1 MKNVKLLSHSLS
13 ALALMTVSAAGA
25 AVCGDQDI
33 SVEFDSPRAVRVLKT
48 PAGATFHKPFETRV
62 AKTWDG
68 TVTVKFGDV
77 TSWSTGE
84 LEVRLD
90 KKARTVSFWNA
101 KGEKIFSESAAAEFK
116 SAQYGEHKTLRPA
129 QKFSL
134 GKDEGLYG
142 LGDLQNRKLNQRG
155 EHNMLTPRNVGDGI
169 PYFAT
174 DSGYAVWWDNTSPT
188 SVNDDPGA
196 LAFESESGEGVD
208 YYFLYGKTGDGCVAE
223 MRALTGDVPMFPRW
237 AYGYWQSKE
246 RYKTPQETVGVVER
260 YRNAQIPLDGIV
272 QDWQYWGENYLWN
285 AMEFTGRDWRD
296 GNWMIKRAHELNAKM
311 IITIWQSFGPQTKA
325 YRELSERGL
334 LFPFDTWPASGLEH
348 FWPPRKD
355 YPSGVRLCDNFSP
368 VTRDIY
374 WNNMKRLW
382 DAGMDGWW
390 MDSTDPDHFAKDGD
404 LEHMTAAGCPYRDV
418 RNAYPVSATKG
429 VYEHQRKDTDR
440 KRVFIL
446 TRGAGAGQ
454 QRFASSVWSGDIGSS
469 WDVLRRQVPG
479 GLNYTITGNPQF
491 NSDIGGFFAGRYNQH
506 GVRGENNV
514 NYRELYARWMQLG
527 AFMPMMRSHGTE
539 VPREIYLYGKPGEEI
554 YDALVGAVK
563 MRYRLMPYIYS
574 LAGHITKDRQSFM
587 RPLWF
592 DFPEDKTAKD
602 CISEY
607 MMGDAI
613 LAAPVLKALYTTEDN
628 KPVGE
633 YEGWDKK
640 AEASGGEVAA
650 KGDLNAPFKGEREHE
665 VYLPAG
671 TDWYDFETGKKY
683 AGGETIKVKV
693 TMRSMP
699 CFVKAGGIVFL
710 GPDVQFNGEKD
721 WRELEVRIYP
731 GRDGATAFYE
741 DAFDSYDYEK
751 GAWSEI
757 PVAWSESEKRVTF
770 GARVGGYPEMLKD
783 RVFNVK
789 VAGVGDFK
797 VKYNGQAVRAEAK

>member
-1 MKNVKLLSHSLS
+1 M
-13 ALALMTVSAAGA
+13 AAATAGA
-25 AVCGDQDI
+25 VVCGDQDI
-33 SVEFDSPRAVRVLKT
+33 SVEFYSPRAARVLKT
-48 PAGATFHKPFETRV
+48 PAGATFHKPFETRI
-62 AKTWDG
+62 AKAWDG
-68 TVTVKFGDV
+68 TVTVKKGDV

-90 KKARTVSFWNA
+90 KKARTVSFWNE
-101 KGEKIFSESAAAEFK
+101 KGEKVFEEAASAEFRD
-116 SAQYGEHKTLRPA
+116 AQYGEHKTKKPS
-129 QKFSL
+129 QKFAL
-134 GKDEGLYG
+134 GADDGLYG
-142 LGDLQNRKLNQRG
+142 LGDLQNGKLNQRG
-155 EHNMLTPRNVGDGI
+155 EHNSLTPRNVGDGV

-174 DSGYAVWWDNTSPT
+174 DKGCAVWWDNTSPT
-188 SVNDDPGA
+188 TVNDDPGA
-196 LAFESESGEGVD
+196 LAFESDSGEGVD

-260 YRNAQIPLDGIV
+260 YREARIPLDGIV

-296 GNWMIKRAHELNAKM
+296 GNWMIRRAHELNAKM
-311 IITIWQSFGPQTKA
+311 IITIWQSFGPQTKG
-325 YRELSERGL
+325 YKELAERGL
-334 LFPFDTWPASGLEH
+334 LFPFETWPTSGLEH
-348 FWPPRKD
+348 IWPPRKD

-382 DAGMDGWW
+382 NEGMDGWW

-454 QRFASSVWSGDIGSS
+454 QRFATSVWSGDIASS
-469 WDVLRRQVPG
+469 WDVLRRQIPG

-491 NSDIGGFFAGRYNQH
+491 NSDIGGFFAGRYNRD
-506 GVRGENNV
+506 VKGENNV

-527 AFMPMMRSHGTE
+527 AFMPMMRSHGTD

-554 YDALVGAVK
+554 YDALVGALK
-563 MRYRLMPYIYS
+563 LRYRLMPYIYS
-574 LAGHITKDRQSFM
+574 LAGHITKDRASFM

-592 DFPEDKTAKD
+592 DFPEDKTAKN
-602 CISEY
+602 CTSEF

-613 LAAPVLKALYTTEDN
+613 LVAPVLKALYTTEDN

-633 YEGWDKK
+633 YAGWDKK
-640 AEASGGEVAA
+640 AVAGNGERGPGNGERGGP
-650 KGDLNAPFKGEREHE
+650 DINAPFKDEREHE

-683 AGGETIKVKV
+683 AGGQTIKIKV

-721 WRELEVRIYP
+721 WRALEVRIYP

-757 PVAWSESEKRVTF
+757 PVKWNDSASTF
-770 GARVGGYPEMLKD
+770 EFGERVGGYPEMLKD
-783 RVFNVK
+783 RVFSVKVVGVGEFNVK
-789 VAGVGDFK
+789 YD
-797 VKYNGQAVRAEAK
+797 GQPIAAEAK

>member
-1 MKNVKLLSHSLS
+1 MDKASPIAHFVSVA
-13 ALALMTVSAAGA
+13 ALAAASTAAA

-33 SVEFDSPRAVRVLKT
+33 AVEFYSPRAARILKT
-48 PAGATFHKPFETRV
+48 PAGATFRKPFETRV
-62 AKTWDG
+62 AKVWDG
-68 TVTVKFGDV
+68 TVTVRRGDV
-77 TSWSTGE
+77 TVWSTGE

-90 KKARTVSFWNA
+90 RKARTVGFWNA
-101 KGEKIFSESAAAEFK
+101 KGEKLFEESSAAEFK
-116 SAQYGEHKTLRPA
+116 DAQYGEHRTLRPVQRFRLA
-129 QKFSL
+129 D
-134 GKDEGLYG
+134 GEGLYG
-142 LGDLQNRKLNQRG
+142 LGDLQNRRLNQRG
-155 EHNMLTPRNVGDGI
+155 EHSLLTPRNVGDGI
-169 PYFAT
+169 PYFAS
-174 DSGYAVWWDNTSPT
+174 DRGYSVWWDNTSPT
-188 SVNDDPGA
+188 SVSDDPGA

-208 YYFLYGKTGDGCVAE
+208 YYFLYGGTGDGCVAE

-260 YRNAQIPLDGIV
+260 YRKDGIPLDGIV
-272 QDWQYWGENYLWN
+272 QDWQYWGENPLWN

-296 GNWMIKRAHELNAKM
+296 GNRMIARAHELNAKM
-311 IITIWQSFGPQTKA
+311 IITVWQSFGPQTKG

-334 LFPFDTWPASGLEH
+334 LFPFDTWPASSIDA
-348 FWPPRKD
+348 WPPRKD

-368 VTRDIY
+368 VARDIY

-390 MDSTDPDHFAKDGD
+390 MDSTDPDHFAKKGD

-429 VYEHQRKDTDR
+429 VYGHQRRETDR

-454 QRFASSVWSGDIGSS
+454 QRFATSVWSGDIASS
-469 WDVLRRQVPG
+469 WDVLRRQIPG
-479 GLNYTITGNPQF
+479 GLNYTVTGNPQF
-491 NSDIGGFFAGRYNQH
+491 NSDIGGFFAGRYNRD
-506 GVRGENNV
+506 VKGENNV

-527 AFMPMMRSHGTE
+527 AFMPMMRSHGTD
-539 VPREIYLYGKPGEEI
+539 VPREIYLYGRPGEEI
-554 YDALVGAVK
+554 YDALVGALR

-592 DFPEDKTAKD
+592 DFPEDETAKN

-613 LAAPVLKALYTTEDN
+613 LVAPVLKALYTTEDN
-628 KPVGE
+628 RPVGE
-633 YEGWDKK
+633 YAGWDRK
-640 AEASGGEVAA
+640 SGAADGAGAA
-650 KGDLNAPFKGEREHE
+650 KADLNAPFAGAREHE

-671 TDWYDFETGKKY
+671 TDWYDFGTGRRY
-683 AGGETIKVKV
+683 AGGQTVRIEV

-721 WRELEVRIYP
+721 WRALEVRIYP

-757 PVAWSESEKRVTF
+757 PVAWDESARSFAF
-770 GARVGGYPEMLKD
+770 GARVGGYPEMLAD
-783 RVFNVK
+783 RVFDVK
-789 VAGVGDFK
+789 VAGVGDFR
-797 VKYNGQAVRAEAK
+797 VEYDGTPVRAEAK